1 MNRTRQAI
9 HLARHLSQLTA
20 VRVEIAHD
28 SGARWSLQWQDGP
41 RREEMRAH
49 LEAALAAD
57 DRYTAMRD
65 RTIHCFRSQTRQAWA
80 ARAAAARREG
90 ILSSAIADIADVA
103 VHKGGQESDEANAL
117 WRYVR
122 ELWENASYPER
133 ASAPEDVPLIEQ
145 LVAASTRELP
155 SGGHTISELYMAQ
168 ALLAQ

>member
-1 MNRTRQAI
+1 MNRSGQAI

-28 SGARWSLQWQDGP
+28 SGARWGLQWQDGP

-49 LEAALAAD
+49 LDAALAAD

-65 RTIHCFRSQTRQAWA
+65 RTILCCRSQTRQAWA

-90 ILSSAIADIADVA
+90 VLSSAIADIA
-103 VHKGGQESDEANAL
+103 VHKDEQESDEANAL
-117 WRYVR
+117 WQYVR

-168 ALLAQ
+168 ALLA

>member
-1 MNRTRQAI
+1 MNRSRQAI

-49 LEAALAAD
+49 LDAALAAD

-65 RTIHCFRSQTRQAWA
+65 RTIACFRSQTRQAWA
-80 ARAAAARREG
+80 ARAAAAHREG
-90 ILSSAIADIADVA
+90 ILSSAIADIA
-103 VHKGGQESDEANAL
+103 VHKGEQESDEANAL

-168 ALLAQ
+168 ALLA